1 MKQPKNKKFRTIGMV
16 VVGALLIGCGSAL
29 VQEYFTPKIYQV
41 FIKPLEDYDSDNN
54 NDNVIVNLNDDL
66 NSKVVATADG
76 YIVTKIQDE
85 DETKNESD
93 KYIVLNENGDLIHK
107 IQ

>member
-1 MKQPKNKKFRTIGMV
+1 MV

-29 VQEYFTPKIYQV
+29 VQEYFIPKIYQV
-41 FIKPLEDYDSDNN
+41 FIKPLKDYDNN
-54 NDNVIVNLNDDL
+54 NDNVIVAHNLNDDL
-66 NSKVVATADG
+66 NDDLNVKVVATADG
-76 YIVTKIQDE
+76 YIVAKIQDE
-85 DETKNESD
+85 DEPKNESD